1 MGGVAHYDLQE
12 AAGVFSR
19 LLFLLDFLFLQRQ
32 MRSGK
37 GTNRVYL

>member
-19 LLFLLDFLFLQRQ
+19 LLKDFLFLQRQ

-37 GTNRVYL
+37 GMNRVYL